1 MDIDIPLA
9 NSAAAE
15 PMFTPGGK
23 RKRADVQADEED
35 DSLGGGMDMN
45 GQSSGMTGMLGRG
58 NGTGVMMSAMMD
70 EGSAAKVSLY
80 FQRGMIHECRLW

>member
-9 NSAAAE
+9 NSSSTTE

-35 DSLGGGMDMN
+35 DSLGGMDMN
-45 GQSSGMTGMLGRG
+45 GQSSGMMGMMGRG
-58 NGTGVMMSAMMD
+58 NGTGVMMSNTMD
-70 EGSAAKVSLY
+70 EGSAAKVS
-80 FQRGMIHECRLW
+80 

>member
-9 NSAAAE
+9 NSAAPE

-35 DSLGGGMDMN
+35 DSFSGGMDMN
-45 GQSSGMTGMLGRG
+45 GQSSGMMGMLGRG
-58 NGTGVMMSAMMD
+58 NGTGVMMSGTMD
-70 EGSAAKVSLY
+70 EGSAAKVS
-80 FQRGMIHECRLW
+80 GES